1 MPFGRLATLSP
12 HRRILLATIAL
23 ALAVPTVATAAPTP
37 PDHLTTTRPRGAVN
51 SAVRPR
57 VLDGEARISVMV
69 QLAGDPVAVAE
80 ARSGRSYTS
89 ADRKR
94 VKQDL
99 RKAQD
104 AVAGAI
110 VARGGKVLSHL
121 QSAYNGMR
129 VRISRAKAATL
140 AELPGVV
147 AVHAITPRTI
157 DNARSVP
164 YLGVPQV
171 WEDTGYTGKGVKVAI
186 IDTGIDYTHADF
198 GGPGTA
204 EAFEAASAGSSEA
217 PDPDLF
223 GPAAPRVKGGYDFV
237 GDDYDSAA
245 DPDSPALVPQPD
257 SNPLDCNGHGTH
269 VAGTA
274 GGSGVTSEGTTYAG
288 PYDSATPTTGFEV
301 GPGVAPEVDLY
312 ALRIFGCE
320 GASEL
325 TTDAIDWAV
334 DHQMDVINL
343 SLGGAFGRSDD
354 PDAVAAANAVGAGV
368 VVVASSGNAGQSP
381 YLTGSPGA
389 GEGVISVAAVDS
401 AGTLPG
407 ADLELGDETIRAI
420 NANGADL
427 PTGDLTVVSLAGGQ
441 TGDDALG
448 CSVAAFER
456 AGISA
461 DPDAPAQI
469 AVVDRGVCDKV
480 AKAAYGQVAGAEAVV
495 MIDNTTD
502 PFPAYE
508 GQVTY
513 PVDGVPVEV
522 TIPFLGVPASSGPA
536 LVAAAGQTLTLSA
549 AEVPNPEARRY
560 APNSSAGP
568 VNGDSGLSPSISA
581 PGVRIASAG
590 MGSGTGAAVYTGTSM
605 AAPHVAGVAAL
616 GVQAHPGWAAQD
628 VAAAVVSTADPD
640 RVSGYKVTSG
650 GGLVDARQAVTTR
663 TFATGDTFR
672 TESGK
677 AAEATLSFG
686 FAEPMKAFVGTRVL
700 TIHNRSNRA
709 VTYRLSRE
717 KATAQGKSRVRFS
730 NSVVRVP
737 AGGRTRV
744 FVTLVA
750 PAAAVG
756 SSLVAGDQSGF
767 REVSGNVLITSAE
780 GTLRVPFL
788 LVPRAQA
795 NVEADLRWSRAGA
808 LTSASANARP
818 LALSVRL
825 SNRSGALAAVA
836 DFYTWGLADARD
848 VGRASG
854 GGGYDLRAAGVQAWD
869 SDRGKVL
876 VFAVNNH
883 DRWST
888 AATQEFDVS
897 VDVDRDGAADFVV
910 FSYDSGA
917 MYTGQFNGVTEVFVL
932 DLATGGLQ
940 AAGYLAVAPTDSST
954 ILLQVDAASLG
965 LSADSGPFSYTV
977 NSYTIEDGAAG
988 DGFSGWAAYD
998 PWAKAVSDGD
1008 YLTVARNGRETVGV
1022 TVDRGE
1028 FGAQSP
1034 KGVMVV
1040 VFDNASGRDEALL
1053 LGIG

>member
-1 MPFGRLATLSP
+1 MVELE
-12 HRRILLATIAL
+12 
-23 ALAVPTVATAAPTP
+23 
-37 PDHLTTTRPRGAVN
+37 
-51 SAVRPR
+51 
-57 VLDGEARISVMV
+57 GE
-69 QLAGDPVAVAE
+69 PVAVAE
-80 ARSGRSYTS
+80 ARSGRPYSS
-89 ADRKR
+89 AERKR

-104 AVAGAI
+104 TVAGAI
-110 VARGGKVLSHL
+110 AARGGKVLSRL

-129 VRISRAKAATL
+129 VQISSAKARTL

-147 AVHAITPRTI
+147 AVHAITSRTI

-164 YLGVPQV
+164 FLGVPQV
-171 WEDTGYTGKGVKVAI
+171 WADTGYTGKGVKVAI

-198 GGPGTA
+198 GGPGTP
-204 EAFEAASAGSSEA
+204 EAFDAAEAASSATA
-217 PDPDLF
+217 DPALF

-245 DPDSPALVPQPD
+245 RDPNSPALVPQPD

-274 GGSGVTSEGTTYAG
+274 GGSGVTTAGATYPG
-288 PYDSATPTTGFEV
+288 PYDSATATADFNV
-301 GPGVAPEVDLY
+301 GPGVAPEVELY
-312 ALRIFGCE
+312 ALRIFGCA
-320 GASEL
+320 GASDL
-325 TTDAIDWAV
+325 TTEAIDWAV

-368 VVVASSGNAGQSP
+368 VVVASSGNHGQSP
-381 YLTGSPGA
+381 YLTGSPGT
-389 GEGVISVAAVDS
+389 GDGVISVAAVDS

-407 ADLELGDETIRAI
+407 ADLELGEQTIRAI
-420 NANGADL
+420 NINGADL
-427 PTGDLTVVSLAGGQ
+427 PGGGLAVVSLAGESN
-441 TGDDALG
+441 GDEALG

-480 AKAAYGQVAGAEAVV
+480 AKAAYGQVAGADAVV

-513 PVDGVPVEV
+513 PVDGAPVEV
-522 TIPFLGVPASSGPA
+522 TIPFLGVPASSGPT
-536 LVAAAGQTLTLSA
+536 LLAAAGQTLTLAA

-560 APNSSAGP
+560 APTSAAGP
-568 VNGDSGLSPSISA
+568 VNGDSGLSPNISA

-590 MGSGTGAAVYTGTSM
+590 IGSGTGAAVYSGTSM

-616 GVQAHPGWAAQD
+616 AVQAHPGWAAND
-628 VAAAVVSTADPD
+628 VAAAVVSTADPEH
-640 RVSGYKVTSG
+640 VSGYRVTRG
-650 GGLVDARQAVTTR
+650 GGLVDARQAVTTLA
-663 TFATGDTFR
+663 FATGDTFR

-686 FAEPMKAFVGTRVL
+686 FAEPLRSFVGTRVL
-700 TIHNRSNRA
+700 TIHNRGTRA
-709 VTYRLSRE
+709 VTYRLSGE
-717 KATAQGKSRVRFS
+717 KATAHGKAVLRFS
-730 NSVVRVP
+730 SGVVRVP
-737 AGGRTRV
+737 AGGRTKV
-744 FVTLVA
+744 SVTLVA
-750 PAAAVG
+750 PASAVG

-767 REVSGNVLITSAE
+767 REVSGNVLLTSAA
-780 GTLRVPFL
+780 GTLRVPYL

-795 NVEADLRWSRAGA
+795 NVKAELRGPSAGSG
-808 LTSASANARP
+808 LTAITANAGP
-818 LALSVRL
+818 VSYGVRL

-836 DFYTWGLADARD
+836 DFYTWGLTDGKD
-848 VGRASG
+848 VSRASG

-869 SDRGKVL
+869 SEQGKVIA
-876 VFAVNNH
+876 FAVNNH

-888 AATQEFDVS
+888 ASTQEFDVS
-897 VDVDRDGAADFVV
+897 VDVDRDGATDFIV
-910 FSYDSGA
+910 FSFDSGA
-917 MYTGQFNGVTEVFVL
+917 MRTGQFNGVTEVFIL
-932 DLATGGLQ
+932 DLGTGGLQ

-965 LSADSGPFSYTV
+965 LVADSGPFGYTV
-977 NSYTIEDGAAG
+977 NSYTVEDGTAG
-988 DGFSGWAAYD
+988 DGFPGWAAYD
-998 PWAKAVSDGD
+998 PWAKAISDGD
-1008 YLTVARNGRETVGV
+1008 YLTVARNGRETVAV
-1022 TVDRGE
+1022 TVDPARLA
-1028 FGAQSP
+1028 AQSP

-1040 VFDNASGRDEALL
+1040 VFDNAAGRDEALL
-1053 LGIG
+1053 LRVS